1 MSLRVLQSLTQT
13 QWDRAW
19 QVPQEG
25 LLLMKALVVEAH
37 VDGGA
42 RWLVVDRD
50 PPLVAGIWLLV
61 AFQERSAQVEGA
73 GIARGTA
80 YDVHGRAER
89 VTVGDRRG
97 QRLRLIGDRSARV
110 RVGSGLRRKHTA
122 VDGRIVWVVIEEP
135 VRRLRALADVVAGAE
150 VAAHRHQPVLVP
162 ADLIIAFDIDAADR

>member
-1 MSLRVLQSLTQT
+1 MSLRVLQALTQT
-13 QWDRAW
+13 QWHRAW
-19 QVPQEG
+19 QIPQEG

-42 RWLVVDRD
+42 LRLVVDRD

-89 VTVGDRRG
+89 GIVADRRG
-97 QRLRLIGDRSARV
+97 QRLRLIGDRSAGV
-110 RVGSGLRRKHTA
+110 RVGCGMRLHPTDM
-122 VDGRIVWVVIEEP
+122 DGRIEWFVKGEP

-150 VAAHRHQPVLVP
+150 VGAHRHP
-162 ADLIIAFDIDAADR
+162 

>member
-19 QVPQEG
+19 QIPQEG
-25 LLLMKALVVEAH
+25 LLLMKALVVEAE

-42 RWLVVDRD
+42 LWLVVYRD
-50 PPLVAGIWLLV
+50 PPLVAGTRLLV

-80 YDVHGRAER
+80 YDVDGRAER
-89 VTVGDRRG
+89 VIVGDRG
-97 QRLRLIGDRSARV
+97 GHRLRLIGDRHAGV
-110 RVGSGLRRKHTA
+110 RVGSGLRRKHGA
-122 VDGRIVWVVIEEP
+122 VDGRIVWVVKEEP

-150 VAAHRHQPVLVP
+150 VGAHWHPPVVELSQRV
-162 ADLIIAFDIDAADR
+162 